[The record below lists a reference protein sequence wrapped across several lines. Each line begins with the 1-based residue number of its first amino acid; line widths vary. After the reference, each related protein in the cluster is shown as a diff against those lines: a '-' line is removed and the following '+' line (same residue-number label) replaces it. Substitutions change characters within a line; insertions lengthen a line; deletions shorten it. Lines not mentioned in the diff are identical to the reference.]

1 MLRYLN
7 ITNLALIEQVQIE
20 FKPGLNLLSGETG
33 SGKSI
38 IIDALG
44 LLQGERGSADLIR
57 GGATRAVIEGMFD
70 VEGNEPLLA
79 ILRETGMEGEGL
91 DEGLVIRRELGTG
104 SGRGRIFVNHQ
115 LANQALLRQIQPH
128 IIDLHGQGDQQSLL
142 HAEAQ
147 RDLLD
152 AYAEAQPARQEV
164 VARFE
169 QLLGSVKRLETGQ
182 QSETER
188 LQSLDLLH
196 FQIEELESAGLIAEE
211 EEALNEE
218 RRRLANG
225 ERIANLS
232 HEAFALLYED
242 EGAILT
248 QLGGVQRRMAELSSL
263 DSTLQ
268 PTFDQ
273 LTTARHTI
281 EDLAFQLRDYLQE
294 LQISPARLQEVED
307 RLAELDRLKRKYGGP
322 VSSLIE
328 KREALRRQRDELL
341 HHEERREALRREVEQ
356 DLAAYQVA
364 AAALTA
370 QRLDGIDRLQ
380 AAVVAELAD
389 VALPQARWEVRWKRI
404 DSSPLGERLTAL
416 GVASDLWPRRSGAEA
431 IEFYFSANP
440 GEELRP
446 LGAVASGGE
455 LSRLMLIL
463 KTIIAPTLFPRT
475 LIFDEIDTGI
485 GGKVA
490 DAVGLRLKRLA
501 ATNQVL
507 CVTHQSL
514 IARYADAHF
523 QVSKAV
529 VEGRTLTDVAELD
542 REGRI
547 EELARMIGGAE
558 VTSLARRHAREL
570 LRA

>member
-1 MLRYLN
+1 M
-7 ITNLALIEQVQIE
+7 
-20 FKPGLNLLSGETG
+20 
-33 SGKSI
+33 
-38 IIDALG
+38 D
-44 LLQGERGSADLIR
+44 
-57 GGATRAVIEGMFD
+57 
-70 VEGNEPLLA
+70 
-79 ILRETGMEGEGL
+79 
-91 DEGLVIRRELGTG
+91 
-104 SGRGRIFVNHQ
+104 
-115 LANQALLRQIQPH
+115 
-128 IIDLHGQGDQQSLL
+128 
-142 HAEAQ
+142 
-147 RDLLD
+147 
-152 AYAEAQPARQEV
+152 
-164 VARFE
+164 
-169 QLLGSVKRLETGQ
+169 
-182 QSETER
+182 
-188 LQSLDLLH
+188 
-196 FQIEELESAGLIAEE
+196 E
-211 EEALNEE
+211 EEALLEE

-242 EGAILT
+242 EVAVLT
-248 QLGGVQRRMAELSSL
+248 QLGGVQRRMAELASL
-263 DSTLQ
+263 DTTLL
-268 PTFDQ
+268 PIAEQ

-281 EDLAFQLRDYLQE
+281 EDLAFQLRDYLQD

-322 VSSLIE
+322 VSSLLD
-328 KREALRRQRDELL
+328 KLEALRQQRDELM
-341 HHEERREALRREVEQ
+341 HHEERREALRDEVER
-356 DLAAYQVA
+356 DLAAYQA
-364 AAALTA
+364 AVSALTA
-370 QRLDGIDRLQ
+370 RRLDAIARLQ

-389 VALPQARWEVRWKRI
+389 VALPQARWEVRWKRV
-404 DSSPLGERLTAL
+404 DSSPLGERLATL
-416 GVASDLWPRRSGAEA
+416 GIASDLSPRRSGVET

-501 ATNQVL
+501 STNQVL

-529 VEGRTLTDVAELD
+529 IEGRTLTDVVELD
-542 REGRI
+542 RDGRI

-558 VTSLARRHAREL
+558 VTPLARRHAREL
-570 LRA
+570 LRS

>member
-1 MLRYLN
+1 MLRYLS

-44 LLQGERGSADLIR
+44 LLQGERGSTDLIR
-57 GGATRAVIEGMFD
+57 SGASRAVIEGLFD
-70 VEGNEPLLA
+70 LEGNEPLLA
-79 ILRETGMEGEGL
+79 ILRETGMEGL
-91 DEGLVIRRELGTG
+91 DEGLVIRRELSTG

-142 HAEAQ
+142 QAEAQ

-152 AYAEAQPARQEV
+152 AYAEAQSARQA
-164 VARFE
+164 VAMRFE
-169 QLLGSVKRLETGQ
+169 QLLGSVNRLEAGQ

-196 FQIEELESAGLIAEE
+196 FQIEELESAGLVVDEE
-211 EEALNEE
+211 EVLFEE
-218 RRRLANG
+218 RRRLANA

-263 DSTLQ
+263 DSTLLQ
-268 PTFDQ
+268 TSEL
-273 LTTARHTI
+273 LTTARHTV

-328 KREALRRQRDELL
+328 KLGTLRRQRDELL
-341 HHEERREALRREVEQ
+341 HHEERRESLRHEVEQ
-356 DLAAYQVA
+356 ELAAYQEA

-370 QRLDGIDRLQ
+370 QRIDGMERLQ
-380 AAVVAELAD
+380 TAVVAELAD
-389 VALPQARWEVRWKRI
+389 VALPQARWEVRWKRV
-404 DSSPLGERLTAL
+404 DSSPLGERLAAL
-416 GVASDLWPRRSGAEA
+416 GVASDLSPRRSGAET

-446 LGAVASGGE
+446 LGTVASGGE

-529 VEGRTLTDVAELD
+529 IEGRTLTDVVELD
-542 REGRI
+542 RDGRI

-558 VTSLARRHAREL
+558 VTPLARRHAREL
-570 LRA
+570 LRG

>member
-1 MLRYLN
+1 MPMPR
-7 ITNLALIEQVQIE
+7 
-20 FKPGLNLLSGETG
+20 
-33 SGKSI
+33 
-38 IIDALG
+38 
-44 LLQGERGSADLIR
+44 
-57 GGATRAVIEGMFD
+57 
-70 VEGNEPLLA
+70 
-79 ILRETGMEGEGL
+79 
-91 DEGLVIRRELGTG
+91 
-104 SGRGRIFVNHQ
+104 
-115 LANQALLRQIQPH
+115 QALLRQIQPH

-142 HAEAQ
+142 QAEAQ

-164 VARFE
+164 ATRFE
-169 QLLGSVKRLETGQ
+169 LLLGSVKRLETGQ

-263 DSTLQ
+263 DSALQ
-268 PTFDQ
+268 PTYDQ

-322 VSSLIE
+322 VSTLIE
-328 KREALRRQRDELL
+328 KLEALRRQRNELL
-341 HHEERREALRREVEQ
+341 HHEERREALRQEVEQ

-370 QRLDGIDRLQ
+370 QRLDGIERLQ

-404 DSSPLGERLTAL
+404 DSSPLGERLSAL
-416 GVASDLWPRRSGAEA
+416 GMASDLWPRRSGAEA

-455 LSRLMLIL
+455 LSRLMLVL

-542 REGRI
+542 RDGRI

-570 LRA
+570 LRT

>member
-57 GGATRAVIEGMFD
+57 GGAARAVIEGMFD
-70 VEGNEPLLA
+70 VEGNDPLLE
-79 ILRETGMEGEGL
+79 ILREAGMEGL

-115 LANQALLRQIQPH
+115 LSNQALLRQIQPH

-142 HAEAQ
+142 QADAQ

-164 VARFE
+164 AACFE
-169 QLLGSVKRLETGQ
+169 RLLGSVKRLESGQ

-188 LQSLDLLH
+188 LQSLDLLR
-196 FQIEELESAGLIAEE
+196 FQIEELESAGLRVEE
-211 EEALNEE
+211 EESLLDE

-225 ERIANLS
+225 ERIASLS

-242 EGAILT
+242 EGAVLT
-248 QLGGVQRRMAELSSL
+248 LLGGVERRLGELSSL
-263 DSTLQ
+263 DAVLR
-268 PTFDQ
+268 PCAEQ

-294 LQISPARLQEVED
+294 QQISPNRLQEVED
-307 RLAELDRLKRKYGGP
+307 RLADLDRLKRKYGGP
-322 VSSLIE
+322 VSILIE
-328 KREALRRQRDELL
+328 KLESLRRQRDELL
-341 HHEERREALRREVEQ
+341 HHEERREALRQEVER
-356 DLAAYQVA
+356 DLRAYEA
-364 AAALTA
+364 AAQTLTA
-370 QRLDGIDRLQ
+370 QRLAGIARLQ

-389 VALPQARWEVRWKRI
+389 VALPQARWEVRSKRV
-404 DSSPLGERLTAL
+404 DASPLGERLVAL
-416 GVASDLWPRRSGAEA
+416 GMATDFSPRRSGIET

-455 LSRLMLIL
+455 LSRLMLVL

-558 VTSLARRHAREL
+558 VTTLARRHAREL
-570 LRA
+570 LRS

>member
-7 ITNLALIEQVQIE
+7 IINLALIEQVQIE

-44 LLQGERGSADLIR
+44 LLQGERGTADLIR
-57 GGATRAVIEGMFD
+57 GGASRAVIEGMFD
-70 VEGNEPLLA
+70 VEGNEPLLS
-79 ILRETGMEGEGL
+79 ILRQTGMEGL

-142 HAEAQ
+142 QAEAQ

-152 AYAEAQPARQEV
+152 AYAEAQAERQEV
-164 VARFE
+164 AGSFDL
-169 QLLGSVKRLETGQ
+169 LLGSVKRLEAGQ

-196 FQIEELESAGLIAEE
+196 FQIEELESAGLLADE
-211 EEALNEE
+211 EEALLDE

-232 HEAFALLYED
+232 HEAFALLYEN
-242 EGAILT
+242 EEAVLT
-248 QLGGVQRRMAELSSL
+248 QLGGVQRRMAELASL
-263 DSTLQ
+263 DSTLL
-268 PTFDQ
+268 PIAEQ
-273 LTTARHTI
+273 LTTARHSI
-281 EDLAFQLRDYLQE
+281 EDLSFQLRDYLQD

-307 RLAELDRLKRKYGGP
+307 RLAEIDRLKRKYGGP

-328 KREALRRQRDELL
+328 KLEALRQQRNELL
-341 HHEERREALRREVEQ
+341 HHEERREALRDEVGR

-364 AAALTA
+364 VSALTA
-370 QRLDGIDRLQ
+370 RRLDAITRLQ

-389 VALPQARWEVRWKRI
+389 VALPQARWEVRWKRV
-404 DSSPLGERLTAL
+404 DSSPLGERLAAL
-416 GVASDLWPRRSGAEA
+416 GLGANISPRRSGAET

-501 ATNQVL
+501 SSNQVL

-529 VEGRTLTDVAELD
+529 IEGRTLTDVVELD
-542 REGRI
+542 RDGRI

-558 VTSLARRHAREL
+558 VTTLARRHAREL
-570 LRA
+570 LRS

>member
-79 ILRETGMEGEGL
+79 ILRETGMEGL

-142 HAEAQ
+142 QAEAQ

-164 VARFE
+164 AARFE

-263 DSTLQ
+263 DSALQ
-268 PTFDQ
+268 PTYDQ

-328 KREALRRQRDELL
+328 KLGTLRRQHDELL
-341 HHEERREALRREVEQ
+341 HHEERRESLRHEVEQ
-356 DLAAYQVA
+356 DLTAYHA
-364 AAALTA
+364 AAAVLTA
-370 QRLDGIDRLQ
+370 QRLDGMERLQ
-380 AAVVAELAD
+380 SAVVAELAD
-389 VALPQARWEVRWKRI
+389 VALPQARWEVRWKRVE
-404 DSSPLGERLTAL
+404 SSPLGDRLAAL
-416 GVASDLWPRRSGAEA
+416 GVASDLPPRRSGGET

-446 LGAVASGGE
+446 LGTVASGGE
-455 LSRLMLIL
+455 LSRLMLVL

-529 VEGRTLTDVAELD
+529 IEGRTLTDVVELD
-542 REGRI
+542 RDGRI

-558 VTSLARRHAREL
+558 VTPLARRHAREL
-570 LRA
+570 LRS

>member
-79 ILRETGMEGEGL
+79 ILRETGMEGL

-142 HAEAQ
+142 QAEAQ

-164 VARFE
+164 ATRFE
-169 QLLGSVKRLETGQ
+169 LLLGSVKRLETGQ

-263 DSTLQ
+263 DSALQ
-268 PTFDQ
+268 PTYDQ

-307 RLAELDRLKRKYGGP
+307 RLAEIDRLKRKYGGP
-322 VSSLIE
+322 VSTLIE
-328 KREALRRQRDELL
+328 KLEALRRQRNELL
-341 HHEERREALRREVEQ
+341 HHEERREALRQEVEQ

-370 QRLDGIDRLQ
+370 QRLDGIERLQ

-404 DSSPLGERLTAL
+404 DSSPLGERLSAL

-455 LSRLMLIL
+455 LSRLMLVL

-542 REGRI
+542 RDGRI

>member
-211 EEALNEE
+211 EEVLNEE

-328 KREALRRQRDELL
+328 KRESLRRQRDELL

-364 AAALTA
+364 AVALTT

>member
-44 LLQGERGSADLIR
+44 LLQGERGSADLVR
-57 GGATRAVIEGMFD
+57 SGATRAVIEGMFD

-79 ILRETGMEGEGL
+79 ILRETGMEGL

-142 HAEAQ
+142 QADAQ

-152 AYAEAQPARQEV
+152 AYAEAQLARQEV
-164 VARFE
+164 TARFE
-169 QLLGSVKRLETGQ
+169 QLHGSVKRLEASQ

-196 FQIEELESAGLIAEE
+196 FQIEELESAGLLVEE
-211 EEALNEE
+211 EEALLDE

-232 HEAFALLYED
+232 HEAFATLYED
-242 EGAILT
+242 EDAILT

-263 DSTLQ
+263 DSTLLS
-268 PTFDQ
+268 TAEQ
-273 LTTARHTI
+273 LTTARHMI

-328 KREALRRQRDELL
+328 KLEALRRQRDELW
-341 HHEERREALRREVEQ
+341 HHEERRETLRHQVEQ
-356 DLAAYQVA
+356 DLAAYLAA

-389 VALPQARWEVRWKRI
+389 VALPQARWEVRWKRV
-404 DSSPLGERLTAL
+404 DSSPLGERLAAL
-416 GVASDLWPRRSGAEA
+416 GVASDLWPRRSGAET

-542 REGRI
+542 RDGRI
-547 EELARMIGGAE
+547 EELARMIGGAD

-570 LRA
+570 LRG